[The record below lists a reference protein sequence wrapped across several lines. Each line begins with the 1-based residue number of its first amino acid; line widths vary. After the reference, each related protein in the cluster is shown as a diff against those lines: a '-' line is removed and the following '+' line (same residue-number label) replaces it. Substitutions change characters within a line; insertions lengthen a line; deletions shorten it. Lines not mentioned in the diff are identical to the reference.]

1 VAPNQDVIVEVAGK
15 TATAKADAQGNFMA
29 KLPELEYG
37 GNAVAMTITAG
48 DDKLV
53 LKDILIGDVWV
64 ASGQSNM
71 EWTFKLLANNGKD
84 EAKLKELTKD
94 GDLPNVRLFTFHKT
108 TLLEPTKN
116 VRGQW
121 EVCSPEALVNFSAVA
136 FYFGREIHEREKVP
150 VGLISNAWGGKP
162 VESFISAEA
171 MKADPAFKPLLDKK
185 AEAGAGFEKAKE
197 DYANKL
203 AAWEKAAAT
212 NPSTKPGAKPAE
224 PKGAEDP
231 NLASNIY
238 NGMVAPIIP
247 VAIKGVIW
255 YQGESNADRAQQYRA
270 LFPALIKDWRKQW
283 GQGDFPFIW
292 VQLANFMARKDQP
305 GDSAWAELREAQSMT
320 LKVPNTAQ
328 AVIIDI
334 GEAGNI
340 HPANKRDV
348 GKRLA
353 LGAERIAYGK
363 NDVVHS
369 GPVFDSMTIEG
380 NQAKLKFQFAD
391 GMHAKTGDKLTGFA
405 IAGEDKKFVWA
416 DAKIE
421 GDTVLVSA
429 PGVAK
434 PIAVRYAWAD
444 NPECNLFNGAGL
456 PASPFRTDDF
466 PMVTAGKTR

>member
-1 VAPNQDVIVEVAGK
+1 
-15 TATAKADAQGNFMA
+15 
-29 KLPELEYG
+29 
-37 GNAVAMTITAG
+37 
-48 DDKLV
+48 
-53 LKDILIGDVWV
+53 
-64 ASGQSNM
+64 
-71 EWTFKLLANNGKD
+71 
-84 EAKLKELTKD
+84 
-94 GDLPNVRLFTFHKT
+94 
-108 TLLEPTKN
+108 
-116 VRGQW
+116 
-121 EVCSPEALVNFSAVA
+121 
-136 FYFGREIHEREKVP
+136 
-150 VGLISNAWGGKP
+150 
-162 VESFISAEA
+162 
-171 MKADPAFKPLLDKK
+171 
-185 AEAGAGFEKAKE
+185 
-197 DYANKL
+197 
-203 AAWEKAAAT
+203 
-212 NPSTKPGAKPAE
+212 
-224 PKGAEDP
+224 
-231 NLASNIY
+231 
-238 NGMVAPIIP
+238 MVAPIIP